1 MRFDVNFRRLRGNVM
16 DVRTI
21 ESDQITEVA
30 GTCSDETQVDAEIT
44 RLWSAQRDQ
53 AATARKTRQ
62 ELKALKR
69 DLAERLHAMKTLL
82 AETGRGGRWASYLR
96 EHRIPRATADRYVR
110 QHELTSAPPEQKRLS
125 EAIVAPTDEDV
136 ERLFQKLASQL
147 LRVLTTQGA
156 AFSFVIEL
164 LHNVPGVDGDV
175 TDDGVIIFRPRE
187 KPAPMPLAPNHS
199 L

>member
-1 MRFDVNFRRLRGNVM
+1 MDLRTLEV
-16 DVRTI
+16 
-21 ESDQITEVA
+21 DQITEED
-30 GTCSDETQVDAEIT
+30 GTSSDETQVDAEII

-53 AATARKTRQ
+53 AATVRKTRE
-62 ELKALKR
+62 ELKALR
-69 DLAERLHAMKTLL
+69 CNLAERLHAMKTLL
-82 AETGRGGRWASYLR
+82 VQTGRGGRWASYLR
-96 EHRIPRATADRYVR
+96 EHRIPRATADRYVQ

-125 EAIVAPTDEDV
+125 EAFIAPTGEDV

-175 TDDGVIIFRPRE
+175 TDDGVIIFRPGGN
-187 KPAPMPLAPNHS
+187 PVPMPLVPNHS